1 MCVVRVIIN
10 KKQMEKVIC
19 NQTNKEVYV
28 VHQGFDI
35 AIIKRDIDSPQECVN
50 INTLNVSKRS
60 RPKRFKYE

>member
-1 MCVVRVIIN
+1 
-10 KKQMEKVIC
+10 MEKVIC

-35 AIIKRDIDSPQECVN
+35 AIIKREIDSPQECVN
-50 INTLNVSKRS
+50 IKTLNISKRS